1 MSYGAAWV
9 AGWKLDEDDGD
20 KTIRE
25 IE

>member
-1 MSYGAAWV
+1 MPYGAAWV